1 MVIKCLA
8 AAADAIYRRR
18 RELPRL
24 ATVGSTLI
32 DSGLSSVRAVLLSK
46 CSYRSA
52 MAAAV
57 PSRDGVG
64 YEGGGGKCQ
73 QSEAV
78 SAHR

>member
-8 AAADAIYRRR
+8 AAADAIYRQR

-32 DSGLSSVRAVLLSK
+32 DSGLSSTRAVLLSK

-64 YEGGGGKCQ
+64 YEGGGKCQ